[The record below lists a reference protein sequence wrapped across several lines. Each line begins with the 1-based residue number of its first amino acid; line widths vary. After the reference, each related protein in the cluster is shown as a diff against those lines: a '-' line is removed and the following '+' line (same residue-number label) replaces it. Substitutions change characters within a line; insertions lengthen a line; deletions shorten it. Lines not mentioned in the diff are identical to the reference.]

1 MAVDPVQGILDEIA
15 AEARDCPERGTVADY
30 IPELACIDP
39 DQFAIAVAR
48 PGQPTL
54 TAGDAGVPFSIQS
67 VSKLFMLA
75 LALGRLGDR
84 LWSRVG
90 REPSG
95 QAFDSMLLLELER
108 GRPRNPFI
116 NAGAIV
122 TTDAVLE
129 GSSPKEA
136 LGAVLRFVRAAA
148 GDEDIHINAAV
159 AQSEIDTGDRNFALA
174 HYLRSHGNLLHTPD
188 LT

>member
-1 MAVDPVQGILDEIA
+1 MAVDPLQGILDEIA
-15 AEARDCPERGTVADY
+15 AEARDSPERGKVADY

-54 TAGDAGVPFSIQS
+54 TAGDTSVPFSIQS
-67 VSKLFMLA
+67 ISKLFMLA
-75 LALGRLGDR
+75 LALGTLGDR
-84 LWSRVG
+84 LWERVG

-95 QAFDSMLLLELER
+95 QAFDSMVLLEQEK

-122 TTDAVLE
+122 TTDAVLSGAE
-129 GSSPKEA
+129 PREA
-136 LGAVLRFVRAAA
+136 LASIL
-148 GDEDIHINAAV
+148 
-159 AQSEIDTGDRNFALA
+159 
-174 HYLRSHGNLLHTPD
+174 
-188 LT
+188 